1 MHVWKLQSREP
12 GDPIGF
18 RKAQVHVHRRAERSE
33 NVTDGNAEMNANR
46 KSDEFVV
53 PATSANNDAAE
64 VSAESIE
71 ERNSTKRNAAQAVL
85 HRTPSRTK
93 CKSRGLHG
101 VREAAREDST
111 LKFTALLHH
120 VNEDCL
126 REAFFNLKKTAAV
139 GVDGVTW
146 QEYERN
152 VEANIVDLHGRI
164 HRGAYRAK
172 PSRRSWIP
180 KPDGRQRP
188 LGIAS
193 LEDKIVQQAVLWV
206 LQSIYEQDFLGISY
220 GFRPG
225 RSQHDAL
232 DALSVA
238 ITSKKVNWILD
249 ADIEGFF
256 DAIDHE
262 WLIKFLEHRIGD
274 PRILRLIRK
283 WLRAGVSE
291 EGQWSKTTVGAPQ
304 GSVISPLLSNVY
316 LHYVFDLW
324 IEWWRNNRCRGDVVV
339 VRYADDFVIGFENHS
354 EATACLEELRT
365 RFAKFGLKLHEGKTR
380 LIEFGRFAIERRK
393 RNGEGRPDTFDFL
406 GFTHKCAKTR
416 KHGRFTIH
424 RHSMAKRMRTTLQ
437 AIRAKLRKRMHRPV
451 GETARWLRRV
461 VQGWLNY
468 HAVPSNSNRIGRF
481 VDEVTRHWLAVLR
494 RRSQRGRRGWTWARM
509 QRFARLHLPR
519 PRIVHPYPSQRF
531 RARLEVGAV

>member
-1 MHVWKLQSREP
+1 MLANNGVAEAPAESTEER
-12 GDPIGF
+12 DS
-18 RKAQVHVHRRAERSE
+18 AER
-33 NVTDGNAEMNANR
+33 NAEQ
-46 KSDEFVV
+46 
-53 PATSANNDAAE
+53 AA
-64 VSAESIE
+64 
-71 ERNSTKRNAAQAVL
+71 L

-93 CKSRGLHG
+93 RKSRGLHG
-101 VREAAREDST
+101 VREAARKDST

-126 REAFFNLKKTAAV
+126 TESFFNLKKTAAV

-146 QEYERN
+146 HEYEQN
-152 VEANIVDLHGRI
+152 VEVYIADLHDRI
-164 HRGAYRAK
+164 HRGAYRAQ
-172 PSRRSWIP
+172 PSRRVWIP

-206 LQSIYEQDFLGISY
+206 LQSIYEQDFLGFSY
-220 GFRPG
+220 GFRTG
-225 RSQHDAL
+225 RSQHNAL

-238 ITSKKVNWILD
+238 ITSKRVNWILD

-262 WLIKFLEHRIGD
+262 WMVKFLEHRIGD
-274 PRILRLIRK
+274 RRILRLIRK

-291 EGQWSKTTVGAPQ
+291 EGEWSKTTVGAPQ

-324 IEWWRNNRCRGDVVV
+324 IEWWRNHRCRGDVIV
-339 VRYADDFVIGFENHS
+339 VRYADDFVIGFESQS
-354 EATACLEELRT
+354 EATACLEELRA

-380 LIEFGRFAIERRK
+380 LIEFGRYAIDRRERR
-393 RNGEGRPDTFDFL
+393 GEGRPETFDFL
-406 GFTHKCAKTR
+406 GFTHKCGKTR

-424 RHSMAKRMRTTLQ
+424 RHSMAKRMRATFQ
-437 AIRAKLRKRMHRPV
+437 AIKAKLRKRMHRPL
-451 GETARWLRRV
+451 GETARWLRSV

-468 HAVPSNSNRIGRF
+468 HAVPSNSHRICRF
-481 VDEVTRHWLAVLR
+481 VDEVTRLWLHVLR
-494 RRSQRGRRGWTWARM
+494 RRSQRGRRRWTWARM
-509 QRFARLHLPR
+509 QRLVRRHLPR
-519 PRIVHPYPSQRF
+519 PRIVHPYPDKRF
-531 RARLEVGAV
+531 RARLKAGAV